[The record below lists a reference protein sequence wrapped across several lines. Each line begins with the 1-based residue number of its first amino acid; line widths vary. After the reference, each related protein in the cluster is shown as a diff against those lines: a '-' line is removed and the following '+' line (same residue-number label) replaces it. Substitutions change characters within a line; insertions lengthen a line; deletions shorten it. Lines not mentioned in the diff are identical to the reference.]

1 MSNLRLLID
10 EWYARPGNGGGGA
23 LHIVVDDFNFETE
36 HIEWCYSEASIADRV
51 AMYPLVRA
59 LLEIPE
65 DEREQALIEAR
76 SDR

>member
-10 EWYARPGNGGGGA
+10 EWYARPGNGVGGA